1 MEAEICPDH
10 VHMLVETPP
19 KVAVS
24 SFMGYM
30 KGKSSLMVYEQFLAL
45 QYKYRDREFRCR
57 GYYVDTV
64 GKNAKKT
71 EAYIKNQLDEEKMGE
86 LMTMITR

>member
-1 MEAEICPDH
+1 
-10 VHMLVETPP
+10 MLVSIPP

-30 KGKSSLMVYEQFLAL
+30 KGKSSVLIYEKFGDLK
-45 QYKYRDREFRCR
+45 YKYRNREFWCR

-64 GKNAKKT
+64 GKNTKAIA
-71 EAYIKNQLDEEKMGE
+71 EYIRHQLE
-86 LMTMITR
+86 